1 MTGTLFMLTDFAGK
15 RIWKQS
21 AEGKLVKI
29 KLPFS
34 MRLALKILF
43 VLSELALGSFLVYE
57 CIMKDVPLLDASWV
71 LSAFIFAGAAIE
83 AWSIRTEYLKH
94 KRL

>member
-1 MTGTLFMLTDFAGK
+1 MRDFLLGFMAGSNPHT
-15 RIWKQS
+15 RN
-21 AEGKLVKI
+21 
-29 KLPFS
+29 
-34 MRLALKILF
+34 
-43 VLSELALGSFLVYE
+43 LGSFLVYE